1 MSDNAFSGDKPKNQ
15 YPIYGSKREV
25 ESGDQPQD
33 RYFCKRECFYKIFE
47 MSLIVDYDLI
57 GTHFEAFVSKSP

>member
-33 RYFCKRECFYKIFE
+33 RYFCKRQFFLQDI
-47 MSLIVDYDLI
+47 
-57 GTHFEAFVSKSP
+57 